1 MPQRPFVIENVWLK
15 LFSFILAILIWFA
28 IQSTQSDYRFP
39 QALFGSRLQTL
50 ELSCPVTVMTPPN
63 LLTGFAVEPGAV
75 LVKVRG
81 EESVLRRLSPE
92 SLPAYVRLSEA
103 PNPSRLVRV
112 EVVAP
117 RGVTTTEIVPD
128 RVSVR
133 ATGSSNK

>member
-1 MPQRPFVIENVWLK
+1 MPLRPFIIENLWLK
-15 LFSFILAILIWFA
+15 IFSLILAMLIWFA

-39 QALFGSRLQTL
+39 QGLFGSRLQTL
-50 ELSCPVTVMTPPN
+50 ELSCPVTVMTPPT
-63 LLTGFAVEPGAV
+63 LHAGFALEPGTV

-81 EESVLRRLSPE
+81 EESVLKRLSPE

-117 RGVTTTEIVPD
+117 RNVTIAEIVPD
-128 RVSVR
+128 QVSVR
-133 ATGSSNK
+133 AINSANK